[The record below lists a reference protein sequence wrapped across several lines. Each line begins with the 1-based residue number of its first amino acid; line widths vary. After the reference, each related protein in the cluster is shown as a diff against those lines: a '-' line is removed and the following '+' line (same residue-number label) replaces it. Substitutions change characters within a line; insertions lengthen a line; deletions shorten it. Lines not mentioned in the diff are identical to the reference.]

1 MPIRAI
7 CPGTINVL
15 GRGQPTFLTPELDL
29 ARTGK
34 CMCVKVLLADDAEV
48 MRNAIRR
55 LLSECEDISLVGEA
69 ATFAETVQKA
79 KELLPDEIVLDLR
92 MTEGENLRLLAGT
105 KLLAISLANDD
116 EAKALAENIGAA
128 KFLDKMNLSQELI
141 PAILGLA
148 SKSAAL

>member
-1 MPIRAI
+1 
-7 CPGTINVL
+7 
-15 GRGQPTFLTPELDL
+15 
-29 ARTGK
+29 
-34 CMCVKVLLADDAEV
+34 MCVKVLLADHAEV
-48 MRNAIRR
+48 MRKAIRG

-69 ATFAETVQKA
+69 STFAETVQKA

-92 MTEGENLRLLAGT
+92 MTEGENPRLLAGT
-105 KLLAISLANDD
+105 KLLTISLANDD

-148 SKSAAL
+148 PKSAAL